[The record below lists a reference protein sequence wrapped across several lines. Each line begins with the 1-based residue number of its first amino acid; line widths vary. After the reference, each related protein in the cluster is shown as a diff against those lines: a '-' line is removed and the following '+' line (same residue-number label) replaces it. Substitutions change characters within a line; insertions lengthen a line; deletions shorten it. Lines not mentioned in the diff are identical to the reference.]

1 MALKWL
7 RDNLRHLKFIL
18 WGVVA
23 VFVLLVFVDWGAGR
37 AGGPGGAGAA
47 VRVGDRSVS
56 EEEFLSEMQRL
67 NQRFSELYG
76 DRWNELRSQVDLA
89 GQTASYFIDREL
101 QLEEAKRVGIRITDE
116 ELREAILENPTFTDE
131 NGEFLGAETY
141 QRIIRAYFRMSPQE
155 FERRYTED
163 LIIGKLNGLLE
174 RGLWVSDEEAE
185 RAYRQQRE
193 TADFDAV
200 QLSYESHLGE
210 VIVTED
216 EARTAYDLTA
226 EEYRRDEQRVVRY
239 LLVETS
245 KLRRL
250 LPVEDDDLRAYYEE
264 HQEEFLEDE
273 QANARHI
280 LIRLAPDASGEQEA
294 ATKLRADA
302 VAQMAITGAEFAELA
317 AKHSEDP
324 GSKDNGGDLGWF
336 ARGRMVPEFEEAV
349 FSAKPGDI
357 VGPVKSQ
364 FGYHIIRVEGFRPE
378 HQRPFEEVEEQVR
391 FRVTEGRASAEAEV
405 RSTALA
411 SRLQSEQPEGQEA
424 WQAIADEDEAVVLN
438 QSPPFA
444 SEEVI
449 PGIGEGSQ
457 IAEEAFKSE
466 VGDIRGPLAVPR
478 GWIVWQ
484 LEEIKPEGVA
494 SFDDVRTQVEQLLRR
509 DRAMEIAAEQGQ
521 LLAVRWQQGEEIT
534 ALAEEFGST
543 VTEARDH
550 RRGTPV
556 GAIGV
561 IPALE
566 EGVFE
571 SGEGEVLEPIS
582 AGPRGVVV
590 VKVQGLTLVGAEE
603 LARELD
609 AARSRLLAERSN
621 QLLRSI
627 LNERRRET
635 VVTVDNELLQ
645 RFAPTSS

>member
-37 AGGPGGAGAA
+37 AGGPGGGGAA

-67 NQRFSELYG
+67 NQRFSQLYG
-76 DRWNELRSQVDLA
+76 ERWSELRSQVDLA

-101 QLEEAKRVGIRITDE
+101 QLEEAKRVGIRVTDE
-116 ELREAILENPTFTDE
+116 ELREAILKNPTFTDE

-174 RGLWVSDEEAE
+174 RGVWVSDEEAE
-185 RAYRQQRE
+185 QAFRQQRE
-193 TADFDAV
+193 VADFDAV
-200 QLSYESHLGE
+200 QLRYENHLGD
-210 VIVTED
+210 VTVSEE
-216 EARTAYDLTA
+216 EARAAYDLTA
-226 EEYRRDEQRVVRY
+226 EDYHRDEQRVIRY
-239 LLVETS
+239 QLVETS

-250 LPVEDDDLRAYYEE
+250 LPVEEDDLRAFYEE
-264 HQEEFLEDE
+264 HQEEFLEGE

-302 VAQMAITGAEFAELA
+302 VARMASTGADFAELA
-317 AKHSEDP
+317 AAHSEDP

-349 FSAKPGDI
+349 FSAKPGDL
-357 VGPVKSQ
+357 VGPIKSQ
-364 FGYHIIRVEGFRPE
+364 FGYHIIRIEGFRPE

-405 RSTALA
+405 RATALA
-411 SRLQSEQPEGQEA
+411 NRLKSEQTEGQEA

-444 SEEVI
+444 AEEVI
-449 PGIGEGSQ
+449 PGLGEGSQ
-457 IAEEAFKSE
+457 IAEEVFAAE
-466 VGDIRGPLAVPR
+466 VGDIRGPVAVPR

-484 LEEIKPEGVA
+484 LDEIKPEGVA
-494 SFDDVRTQVEQLLRR
+494 PFDDVRTQVEQLLRR
-509 DRAMEIAAEQGQ
+509 DKALEITAEQGR
-521 LLAVRWQQGEEIT
+521 LLADRWRQGEDIA
-534 ALAEEFGST
+534 ALAEEYGST

-550 RRGTPV
+550 RRGAPV

-571 SGEGEVLEPIS
+571 SSEGEVLEPIS
-582 AGPRGVVV
+582 AGSRGVVV
-590 VKVQGLTLVGAEE
+590 AKVQGLTLVGAEE

-609 AARSRLLAERSN
+609 NARYRLTAERSN

>member
-37 AGGPGGAGAA
+37 AGGPGGGGAA

-67 NQRFSELYG
+67 NQRFSQLYG
-76 DRWNELRSQVDLA
+76 EQWSELRSQVDLA

-101 QLEEAKRVGIRITDE
+101 QLEEAKRVGIRVTDE
-116 ELREAILENPTFTDE
+116 ELREAILKNPTFTDE

-174 RGLWVSDEEAE
+174 RGVWVSDEEAE
-185 RAYRQQRE
+185 QAFRQQRE
-193 TADFDAV
+193 VADFDAV
-200 QLSYESHLGE
+200 QLRYENHLGD
-210 VIVTED
+210 VTVSEE
-216 EARTAYDLTA
+216 EARAAYDLTA
-226 EEYRRDEQRVVRY
+226 EDYHRDEQRVIRY
-239 LLVETS
+239 QLVETS

-250 LPVEDDDLRAYYEE
+250 LPVEEDDLRAFYEE
-264 HQEEFLEDE
+264 HQEEFLEGE

-302 VAQMAITGAEFAELA
+302 VARMASTGADFAELA
-317 AKHSEDP
+317 AAHSEDP

-349 FSAKPGDI
+349 FSAKPGDL
-357 VGPVKSQ
+357 VGPIKSQ
-364 FGYHIIRVEGFRPE
+364 FGYHIIRIEGFRPE

-405 RSTALA
+405 RATALA
-411 SRLQSEQPEGQEA
+411 NRLKSEQTEGQEA
-424 WQAIADEDEAVVLN
+424 WQAIAEEDEAVVLN

-444 SEEVI
+444 AEEVI
-449 PGIGEGSQ
+449 PGLGEGSQ
-457 IAEEAFKSE
+457 IAEEAFAAG
-466 VGDIRGPLAVPR
+466 VGDIRGPVAVPR

-484 LEEIKPEGVA
+484 LDEIKPEGVA
-494 SFDDVRTQVEQLLRR
+494 PFDDVRTQVEQLLRR
-509 DRAMEIAAEQGQ
+509 DKALEITAEQGR
-521 LLAVRWQQGEEIT
+521 LLADRWRQGEDIA
-534 ALAEEFGST
+534 ALAEEYGST

-550 RRGTPV
+550 RRGAPV

-571 SGEGEVLEPIS
+571 SSEGEVLEPIS
-582 AGPRGVVV
+582 AGSRGVVV
-590 VKVQGLTLVGAEE
+590 AKVQGLTLVGAEE

-609 AARSRLLAERSN
+609 TARYRLTAERSN

>member
-37 AGGPGGAGAA
+37 AGGPGGGGAA

-67 NQRFSELYG
+67 NQRFSQLYG
-76 DRWNELRSQVDLA
+76 ERWNELRSQVDLA

-101 QLEEAKRVGIRITDE
+101 QLEEAKRVGIRVTDE
-116 ELREAILENPTFTDE
+116 ELREAILKNPTFTDE

-174 RGLWVSDEEAE
+174 RGVWVSDEEAE
-185 RAYRQQRE
+185 QAFRQQRE
-193 TADFDAV
+193 VADFDAV
-200 QLSYESHLGE
+200 QLRYENHLGD
-210 VIVTED
+210 VTVFEE
-216 EARTAYDLTA
+216 EARAAYDLTA
-226 EEYRRDEQRVVRY
+226 EDYHRDEQRVIRY
-239 LLVETS
+239 QLVETS

-250 LPVEDDDLRAYYEE
+250 LPVEDDDLRAFYEE
-264 HQEEFLEDE
+264 HQEEFLEGE

-302 VAQMAITGAEFAELA
+302 VAQMASTGADFAELA

-349 FSAKPGDI
+349 FSAKPGDL
-357 VGPVKSQ
+357 VGPIKSQ
-364 FGYHIIRVEGFRPE
+364 FGYHIIRIEGFRPE
-378 HQRPFEEVEEQVR
+378 HQRPFEEVEEQIR

-405 RSTALA
+405 RATALA
-411 SRLQSEQPEGQEA
+411 NRLKSEQTEGQEA

-444 SEEVI
+444 AEEVI
-449 PGIGEGSQ
+449 PGLGEGSQ
-457 IAEEAFKSE
+457 IAEEAFAAE
-466 VGDIRGPLAVPR
+466 VGDIRGPVAVPR

-484 LEEIKPEGVA
+484 LDEIKPEGVA
-494 SFDDVRTQVEQLLRR
+494 PFDDVRTQVEQLLRR
-509 DRAMEIAAEQGQ
+509 DKALEITAEQGR
-521 LLAVRWQQGEEIT
+521 LLADRWRQGEDIA
-534 ALAEEFGST
+534 ALAEEYGST

-550 RRGTPV
+550 RRGAPV

-566 EGVFE
+566 KGVFE
-571 SGEGEVLEPIS
+571 SSEGEVLEPIS
-582 AGPRGVVV
+582 AGSRGVVV
-590 VKVQGLTLVGAEE
+590 AKVQGLTLVGAEE

-609 AARSRLLAERSN
+609 TARYRLTAERSN